1 MYKDIMEKGGKRMNT
16 IVLKAREIAVKKE
29 CDVLIAGGGTAG
41 ISAALA
47 AARQGASVVLCE
59 QEWALGGLAT
69 LGVVTVFLPLCD
81 GRGTQHIFGIGEE
94 LLRLSITAGYEDRF
108 PDAWLGD
115 HQDIEK
121 RKKQRFLVQFNPQ
134 MFAMAAEKLLLDA
147 GVKILYGTKVIDL
160 CTDGNRI
167 STCILNNREG
177 WDAVRVKT
185 VIDCTGDGEVAF
197 MSGEE
202 MRTFTQ
208 NFASYWGYYSAYRG
222 NGCDGYRI
230 YSENFKDHRRYDGT
244 KAEDLNDM
252 MFFLHK
258 KLWERTERVREQ
270 EGNPHIMP
278 VTMQTIP
285 PVRMSRCIVGAYTL
299 DESEEGKK
307 FPDSI
312 GRTTDWRKPG
322 PVFSVPYRTLYGKT
336 ENLLCAGRNISVTDD
351 MWDITRCIPTCC
363 VTGEGAGI
371 AAALAAKQNKAV
383 KNVDINTLQE
393 ILKQNQ
399 ILVD

>member
-1 MYKDIMEKGGKRMNT
+1 MET
-16 IVLKAREIAVKKE
+16 IIQKAREINVTKE
-29 CDVLIAGGGTAG
+29 CDVLVAGGGTAG

-47 AARQGASVVLCE
+47 AARQGASVILCE

-81 GRGTQHIFGIGEE
+81 GRGTQHIFGICEE
-94 LLRLSITAGYEDRF
+94 LIRLSAKVGTEDRF

-115 HQDIEK
+115 ADPEK
-121 RKKQRFLVQFNPQ
+121 RKTQRFLVQFNPQ
-134 MFAMAAEKLLLDA
+134 MFAMAAEKLLREN

-160 CTDGNRI
+160 DMADGKIR
-167 STCILNNREG
+167 SCILNNREG

-185 VIDCTGDGEVAF
+185 VIDATGDGEVAY
-197 MSGEE
+197 MAGEE
-202 MRTFTQ
+202 MRIFDQ

-222 NGCDGYRI
+222 HGCDGYHI
-230 YSENFKDHRRYDGT
+230 YSENFKEHRRYDGT
-244 KAEDLNDM
+244 RAEDLNDM
-252 MFFLHK
+252 MFFLHE
-258 KLWERTERVREQ
+258 KLWERTEKVRAQ
-270 EGNPHIMP
+270 EGNPYIMP

-285 PVRMSRCIVGAYTL
+285 PVRMSRCLVGAYTL

-312 GRTTDWRKPG
+312 GRTTDWRKAG
-322 PVFSVPYRTLYGKT
+322 PVFSVPYRTLYGRT
-336 ENLLCAGRNISVTDD
+336 ENLFCAGRNISVTDD

-363 VTGEGAGI
+363 VTGEGAGV
-371 AAALAAKQNKAV
+371 AASLAAKQDKAV
-383 KNVDINTLQE
+383 MQIDIKELQN
-393 ILKQNQ
+393 ILQQNH

>member
-1 MYKDIMEKGGKRMNT
+1 MET
-16 IVLKAREIAVKKE
+16 ILQKAREIEVTKE
-29 CDVLIAGGGTAG
+29 CDVLVAGGGTAG

-47 AARQGASVVLCE
+47 AARQGASVILCE
-59 QEWALGGLAT
+59 QEWMLGGLAT
-69 LGVVTVFLPLCD
+69 AGLVTVFLPLCD
-81 GRGTQHIFGIGEE
+81 GRGTQHIFGICEE
-94 LLRLSITAGYEDRF
+94 LIRLAADVGTEDRF
-108 PDAWLGD
+108 PDAWLGEPD
-115 HQDIEK
+115 PEK
-121 RKKQRFLVQFNPQ
+121 RKTQRFLVQFNPQ
-134 MFAMAAEKLLLDA
+134 MFAMAAEKLLLA
-147 GVKILYGTKVIDL
+147 NGVKILYGTKVLDL
-160 CTDGNRI
+160 EMADGKIRH
-167 STCILNNREG
+167 CILNNREG
-177 WDAVRVKT
+177 WDAIRVKT

-197 MSGEE
+197 MAGEE

-222 NGCDGYRI
+222 RGCDGYHI

-244 KAEDLNDM
+244 RAEDLNDM
-252 MFFLHK
+252 MFFLHE
-258 KLWERTERVREQ
+258 KLWERTEKVRLQ
-270 EGNPHIMP
+270 EENPYIMP
-278 VTMQTIP
+278 VTMQSIP

-312 GRTTDWRKPG
+312 GRTTDWRKAG

-363 VTGEGAGI
+363 VTGEGAGV

-383 KNVDINTLQE
+383 MNVDINEIQN
-393 ILKQNQ
+393 ILKHNH